1 MSASTQFLQ
10 DTVPCTRVA
19 TTIQTLVYMLDFF
32 ETDQRNSD
40 PPQLAKMFAS
50 VAVSMVGVPFL
61 HMGFHFCALLEV
73 AVLSLVLFIFFL
85 YL

>member
-1 MSASTQFLQ
+1 MSCATSRWLMSASTQFLQ

-19 TTIQTLVYMLDFF
+19 TTIQTSVYMLDFF

-61 HMGFHFCALLEV
+61 HMGFHFLRVC
-73 AVLSLVLFIFFL
+73 
-85 YL
+85 